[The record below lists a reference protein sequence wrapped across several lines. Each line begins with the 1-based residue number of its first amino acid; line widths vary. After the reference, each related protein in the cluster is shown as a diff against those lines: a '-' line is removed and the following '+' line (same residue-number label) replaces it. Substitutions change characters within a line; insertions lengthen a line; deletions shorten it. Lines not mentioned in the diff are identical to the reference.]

1 MPEDAASSHA
11 PGVERRVHEHP
22 ILGPPERGRPVRIW
36 LDDQP
41 VAAREGDTIAAAL
54 MANGQMT
61 LRRTVKRGEARGV
74 FCAVGRC
81 TDCAMT
87 VDGQPNVRTCVTLV
101 REGMRVE
108 TQKGHG
114 RW

>member
-1 MPEDAASSHA
+1 MSDEDTGLDA
-11 PGVERRVHEHP
+11 GGTWQRVDEHP
-22 ILGPPERGRPVRIW
+22 VLGPLEPGRPVQIW
-36 LDDQP
+36 VDDQP
-41 VAAREGDTIAAAL
+41 VTAREGDTIAAAL
-54 MANGQMT
+54 MANGRLT

-87 VDGQPNVRTCVTLV
+87 VDGQPNVRTCVTPV
-101 REGMRVE
+101 REGMCVE